1 MRTRRNV
8 RRRAIIGIVAI
19 VPVFFS
25 SPSFGE
31 SGWAIEFLIGVPFSY
46 PSSVT
51 IRQAGEPD
59 LRHRPRF
66 QSRHFEG
73 PIYYAVRI
81 GKWDGPDGWELEM
94 NHDKLYLSNPTQE
107 IEQFAISHG
116 FNRITLNRSMERGD
130 VILRLGAGVLITH
143 PENRVRGRR
152 LSEDSGILGMGY
164 HLSGPTAM
172 VAIGARIG
180 QREGPFLPLEG
191 MGTASWVRV
200 PVADGEADLAVASLH
215 GLMGVGYGW

>member
-1 MRTRRNV
+1 
-8 RRRAIIGIVAI
+8 
-19 VPVFFS
+19 
-25 SPSFGE
+25 
-31 SGWAIEFLIGVPFSY
+31 
-46 PSSVT
+46 
-51 IRQAGEPD
+51 
-59 LRHRPRF
+59 
-66 QSRHFEG
+66 
-73 PIYYAVRI
+73 
-81 GKWDGPDGWELEM
+81 M

-215 GLMGVGYGW
+215 GLMGEGYGW